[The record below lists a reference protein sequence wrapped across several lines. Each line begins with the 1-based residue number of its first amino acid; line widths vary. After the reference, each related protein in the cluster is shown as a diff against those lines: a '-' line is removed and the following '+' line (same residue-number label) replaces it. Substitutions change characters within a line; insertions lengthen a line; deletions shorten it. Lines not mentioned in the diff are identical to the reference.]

1 MAEAAASL
9 FLSLSL
15 FSSVYFLGGF
25 GVPFALFSPA
35 PLAIVG
41 IRQGEAYLLGA
52 GGGAVLISGFL
63 LGPGAGGAFLFG
75 AAVPALLIAR
85 GLVFDWAPERV
96 VATSAGLFT
105 AATFFAVE
113 MFSPGGMRAQVA
125 DVVERTISAYRQA
138 GAPEMSVMPLEKQAA
153 FLTDFLYY
161 TSPTSFM
168 WSGALICLFGLI
180 ATRHYF
186 SLNPHPA
193 VPDLTSLSRWHF
205 PDRWIWVLIA
215 AGIAVLVPGALIRMV
230 AGNVLGMLAL
240 AYALQGW
247 AVMVYVFRVRRT
259 HMVLQVAF
267 YLMLLMWPVLVAV
280 LAVFGVFDIWTDSRG
295 LRREDRGTAE
305 PQ

>member
-25 GVPFALFSPA
+25 GVPFALFASA

-41 IRQGEAYLLGA
+41 LRQGEVYLLGA
-52 GGGAVLISGFL
+52 AGGAMLISGIL
-63 LGPGAGGAFLFG
+63 LGPGAAGAFLFG
-75 AAVPALLIAR
+75 AAVPAVLIAR
-85 GLVFDWAPERV
+85 GLVFGWAPERMV
-96 VATSAGLFT
+96 GAAAGIFT
-105 AATFFAVE
+105 VTTFWAVE
-113 MFSPGGMRAQVA
+113 TFSPGGMRAQIA
-125 DVVERTISAYRQA
+125 EMVERTIAAYRQA
-138 GAPEMSVMPLEKQAA
+138 GAPELAVVPLEKQAA

-168 WSGALICLFGLI
+168 WSGALICVFGLL

-193 VPDLTSLSRWHF
+193 VPASPSLTRWYF

-215 AGIAVLVPGALIRMV
+215 AGVVVLVPGTLTRMV
-230 AGNVLGMLAL
+230 AGNVLGVVAL

-247 AVMVYVFRVRRT
+247 AVMVFVFRARQT
-259 HMVLQVAF
+259 HIALQAMF
-267 YLMLLMWPVLVAV
+267 YIMLLMWPVLVV
-280 LAVFGVFDIWTDSRG
+280 LLGIFGVFDIWMDPRKV
-295 LRREDRGTAE
+295 RREAKETDPPA
-305 PQ
+305 